1 MIRAIVIVAVAVA
14 GALTLA
20 GCGTTRTKTVYVPVT
35 VPATF
40 YDPTT
45 CVWPDRDQVI
55 VAGTDLELADYI
67 LKGFEAW
74 SCERTLRLGAGERQA
89 EIARDVGRR

>member
-1 MIRAIVIVAVAVA
+1 MIRAIVIVAVA
-14 GALTLA
+14 LTLT

-40 YDPTT
+40 YDPAT